1 MANAATTPPAAPGLA
16 RAIGRWDLLALVING
31 IIGAGIFGLPARVH
45 ALLGPWGLAAV
56 VACAVIIGLVILCF
70 AEVASRFSQTGGP
83 YVYAEAAFGP
93 FAGFLTG
100 WMLWVARIT
109 GFCAICALLLQYL
122 AYLWPG
128 IDQGWPRVA
137 VATLVVGTLTV
148 VHVLGIRRAALF
160 GNIVTVA
167 KLAPLLLFVAVGL
180 FHVDGSRLV
189 AAGAPPGTAQ
199 FAQGMLLLTF
209 TLVGWES
216 VVVAAGE
223 IRDPQRTLP
232 SALLAGLA
240 CVALL
245 YVLILLVCIGTLP
258 GLASSGRPIIDA
270 GATFLGPRAALLL
283 TLGAVVSMLGV
294 LHVTLLAVSRLAFAM
309 AGGGGLPRA
318 LAAIH
323 PRFRTPHVAV
333 LSCGVLALL
342 LTLTGQF
349 TYLVTVSATARLLAF
364 AVTCAALP
372 VLRRKPGI
380 PAARFMLP
388 GGPSIPVIALA
399 LIAWLLASSTSSVTR
414 DVVALTVAGA
424 LLYAA
429 MRWRRRH
436 ARNPRTGA
444 NHDE

>member
-1 MANAATTPPAAPGLA
+1 MGHAAVTPPAGPGLA

-45 ALLGPWGLAAV
+45 ALLGPWALAAIL
-56 VACAVIIGLVILCF
+56 ACAVIMGLVILCF
-70 AEVASRFSQTGGP
+70 AEVASRFNQTGGP
-83 YVYAEAAFGP
+83 YVFAEAAFGP
-93 FAGFLTG
+93 FVGFLTG
-100 WMLWVARIT
+100 WMLWVARIS

-128 IDQGWPRVA
+128 IDQGWPRA
-137 VATLVVGTLTV
+137 GVATLVVGALTV
-148 VHVLGIRRAALF
+148 VHVVGIQRAALF

-167 KLAPLLLFVAVGL
+167 KLVPLLVFVAVGL
-180 FHVDGSRLV
+180 FHIDGSRLV
-189 AAGAPPGTAQ
+189 VAGGPPAAGQ
-199 FAQGMLLLTF
+199 FAQGILLLTF
-209 TLVGWES
+209 ALVGWES

-232 SALLAGLA
+232 TALLSGLA
-240 CVALL
+240 CVAVLYLL
-245 YVLILLVCIGTLP
+245 IVLVCIGTLP
-258 GLASSGRPIIDA
+258 GLAASGRPIVDA

-294 LHVTLLAVSRLAFAM
+294 LHVTMLAVSRLAYAM
-309 AGGGGLPRA
+309 AAGGGLPRA

-323 PRFRTPHVAV
+323 LRYRTPHVAV
-333 LSCGVLALL
+333 LVSGVLVLT

-372 VLRRKPGI
+372 ALRRKAGI
-380 PAARFMLP
+380 PAARFVLP
-388 GGPSIPVIALA
+388 GGLAIPAAALA
-399 LIAWLLASSTSSVTR
+399 LIAWLLLSSTSSVTR
-414 DVVALTVAGA
+414 DVVALTIAGA

-429 MRWRRRH
+429 MRWQHRY
-436 ARNPRTGA
+436 ARGHQDNDPR
-444 NHDE
+444 